1 LRDDVELAV
10 DAETVDLRAARV
22 GARVDGD
29 AAAGLG
35 DGAGVEAH
43 LGARADDLEHGGLQG
58 EGEAKARRD
67 EERARRHGRASLG
80 KVAANFKLAWTPS
93 RVE

>member
-1 LRDDVELAV
+1 MQLELARESTAQPLV
-10 DAETVDLRAARV
+10 SVI
-22 GARVDGD
+22 
-29 AAAGLG
+29 G

-67 EERARRHGRASLG
+67 EERAQDGVSGGWL
-80 KVAANFKLAWTPS
+80 
-93 RVE
+93 